1 MTEPVVSVICTVYNK
16 ENFLPKTLDSLLEQK
31 TSFSFEV
38 IIIDDASTD
47 HSRNIIEEYQ
57 TRYPEL
63 IRTFYNEENLGI
75 ALTWKRVCQEA
86 RGKYIARCDG
96 DDI

>member
-38 IIIDDASTD
+38 IVIDDASSNFVRSSKSFD
-47 HSRNIIEEYQ
+47 AAVN
-57 TRYPEL
+57 
-63 IRTFYNEENLGI
+63 
-75 ALTWKRVCQEA
+75 V
-86 RGKYIARCDG
+86 
-96 DDI
+96 